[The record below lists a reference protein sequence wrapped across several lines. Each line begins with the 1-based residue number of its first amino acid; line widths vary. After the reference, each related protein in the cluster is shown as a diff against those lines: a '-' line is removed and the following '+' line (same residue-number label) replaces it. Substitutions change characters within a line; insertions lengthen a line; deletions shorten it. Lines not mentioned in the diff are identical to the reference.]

1 MIQPNFFFLFY
12 LSMLSMIGFLATDMY
27 LPVFEKIEQ
36 DFQVNADFTSFSLSI
51 FIFGLAIGQIL
62 SGFLAEKKGDKNVL
76 SLGLMVFCV
85 SSCVLFITDNSYLF
99 LLARLTQGIGA
110 AAPTA
115 IWQAIAIKNFSSE
128 QSKAIFRK
136 VMPLVAL
143 SPALAPIFGSCI
155 AGISSWQYIF
165 CLLAAISLVLLFFT
179 NKKLNKPTNNTE
191 HNQPSISFMHLL
203 KNRDYMQY
211 VTIYSL
217 CSALFFAFLTGW
229 SNIMTEFGNDEF
241 AIGLS
246 FITQTICFIAG
257 GFSLKY
263 LTKKTSETR
272 VLKHLLSS
280 IFIALIFLFGF

>member
-229 SNIMTEFGNDEF
+229 SNIMTDNDR
-241 AIGLS
+241 IW
-246 FITQTICFIAG
+246 
-257 GFSLKY
+257 
-263 LTKKTSETR
+263 
-272 VLKHLLSS
+272 
-280 IFIALIFLFGF
+280 